1 MINKKGETIN
11 KKIKTPNLHF
21 NDAWKILQ
29 EKSGLSPIAQTYC
42 IDISKKPKLT
52 KEEWH
57 NYVGSLIEV
66 ILIGSRNNWIS
77 IHVDGRGR
85 ISYIVFRY
93 PLSEKYFIDY

>member
-1 MINKKGETIN
+1 MANKKDKTIN

-21 NDAWKILQ
+21 NDAWNFLQ
-29 EKSGLSPIAQTYC
+29 EKSGLFPIAQAYC

-57 NYVGSLIEV
+57 RYIGSLIEV
-66 ILIGSRNNWIS
+66 ILIGNRNNWIS

-85 ISYIVFRY
+85 TSYIVFRY
-93 PLSEKYFIDY
+93 PLNKKYFIDY